1 MKSEFALKPAS
12 VFSRG
17 AATECSPGRQPGVGV
32 VLEISP
38 GGAEES
44 EDSFAPPGLGL
55 AATQSTGLRPWLHS
69 YAAPRLAIALSPLRG
84 WLSRRTLDTSTSGTR
99 GGSTSLTTPSA
110 RSCLLFKEG
119 NQ

>member
-12 VFSRG
+12 VFSRS
-17 AATECSPGRQPGVGV
+17 AAGYRSV
-32 VLEISP
+32 
-38 GGAEES
+38 
-44 EDSFAPPGLGL
+44 
-55 AATQSTGLRPWLHS
+55 
-69 YAAPRLAIALSPLRG
+69 AAPRLAIALSPLRG